1 MKFIIVF
8 CFLIPFAQAETFKK
22 KFEGSIP
29 PACERVMTVD
39 VGSIEGEVET
49 FIHKIVS
56 LTRRILDLKFESHD
70 FFRNNRA
77 LYGEYSRLKQ
87 MKEDIEIQKENVQKI
102 KDKKIADSDAM
113 ILQLSATE
121 ENLAKRI
128 YIDLNQEREKEITR
142 LNIQHNNLHQHWLN
156 IRRPYYRSF
165 GKWAPY
171 ENNLQ
176 ELNKL
181 ELALMSSLKNLSEI
195 HAISKALVDDLT
207 RELSVPN
214 DRILDDTQ
222 CQEIEKKLIELATT
236 NG

>member
-22 KFEGSIP
+22 KFEGSLP
-29 PACERVMTVD
+29 PACERVMTSD
-39 VGSIEGEVET
+39 MGSIEGEVEA
-49 FIHKIVS
+49 FIQKIVS

-70 FFRNNRA
+70 FFRNNRT

-87 MKEDIEIQKENVQKI
+87 MKEDIEKQKESVQQL
-102 KDKKIADSDAM
+102 KDKKISDSDAM
-113 ILQLSATE
+113 ILQLSVADE
-121 ENLAKRI
+121 ILAKRI
-128 YIDLNQEREKEITR
+128 YIDLNQEREKEISR

-156 IRRPYYRSF
+156 IRQPYYRSF
-165 GKWAPY
+165 GKWAPF

-176 ELNKL
+176 ELSKL

-195 HAISKALVDDLT
+195 HAISKTLVDDLT

-214 DRILDDTQ
+214 DRMLDDTQ
-222 CQEIEKKLIELATT
+222 CQEIEKKLIELART